1 MTKTLVFAVY
11 DYDRFSK
18 HDAIGEVRL
27 PVCQMDLAQTK
38 EIWKELQ
45 SIVGDGKVS
54 NELYSSLSPYLHFEH
69 RFRKVTFLNFLEIV
83 FPSLMKIFALL
94 NYFQTYYEFAYHNV
108 HSIFIFP
115 FKIIQYVSF
124 STAKCG

>member
-54 NELYSSLSPYLHFEH
+54 NELSATLSTYILGVPAMS
-69 RFRKVTFLNFLEIV
+69 RI
-83 FPSLMKIFALL
+83 LMGDAQKL
-94 NYFQTYYEFAYHNV
+94 
-108 HSIFIFP
+108 
-115 FKIIQYVSF
+115 SF
-124 STAKCG
+124 STLSKVPILIF